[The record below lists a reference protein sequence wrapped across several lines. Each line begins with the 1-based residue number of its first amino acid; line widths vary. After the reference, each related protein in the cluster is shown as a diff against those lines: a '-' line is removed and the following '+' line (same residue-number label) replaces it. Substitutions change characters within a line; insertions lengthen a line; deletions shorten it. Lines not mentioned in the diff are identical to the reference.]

1 MKEADI
7 KIDDLEKEEIKSEKK
22 SNAKKE
28 KEKNQ
33 EAVKEDD
40 SAEIL
45 KENQNEDDKND
56 TENKKEKVVNKSTKK
71 YKVLIGMVGKIR
83 KGGEIELSDEEA
95 GPLLKEEYIEEV

>member
-7 KIDDLEKEEIKSEKK
+7 KIDDLEKEETKSEKK
-22 SNAKKE
+22 GNVK

-33 EAVKEDD
+33 EAVKKDD

-45 KENQNEDDKND
+45 KENRNEDDKND
-56 TENKKEKVVNKSTKK
+56 TENIKEKVVNKSTKK

-83 KGGEIELSDEEA
+83 KGGEIELTDEDAEA
-95 GPLLKEEYIEEV
+95 LLKEEYIEEV

>member
-7 KIDDLEKEEIKSEKK
+7 KIDDLEKEETKSEKK
-22 SNAKKE
+22 GNAKKE
-28 KEKNQ
+28 KKQ